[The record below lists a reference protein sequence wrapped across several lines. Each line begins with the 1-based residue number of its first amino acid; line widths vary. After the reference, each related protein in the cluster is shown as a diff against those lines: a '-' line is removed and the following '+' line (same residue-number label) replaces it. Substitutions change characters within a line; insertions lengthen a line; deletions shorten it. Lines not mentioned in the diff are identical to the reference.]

1 MKKSIP
7 ADRDKA
13 GKKGLRD
20 SPASTGSRWDGEAN
34 ADIKPLVPVACLPQE
49 FRPCKPAQG
58 PKTKLKIMKGSIIP
72 VFKKWWLI
80 AGLFLPFALAAQPTE
95 SSKETAFAG
104 GERLVYA
111 ISYKVGIVHSDVA
124 EVTFQTTLERFGT
137 QKAYR
142 IEANGK
148 TYPFFN
154 WFFNL
159 DDTYIS
165 RLDAETL
172 RPLDLQ
178 IEIREGGYRVSSGYH
193 YDWPQK
199 KVSTF
204 FFNHKRADSSHH
216 VMTLQEGSFDAVALF
231 FNLRCE
237 NIDLFKEGENRTLH
251 MVLSDTIRTIRYRFV
266 GREKKNIKDL
276 GKFNTL
282 KFVCQL
288 ATSDGESFKDGSEF
302 TLWISDDKNKIPLY
316 IESPI
321 RVGSIRGRLLHAEKL
336 KYPLESMIR

>member
-1 MKKSIP
+1 MEENVQPKTWLVESI
-7 ADRDKA
+7 
-13 GKKGLRD
+13 
-20 SPASTGSRWDGEAN
+20 
-34 ADIKPLVPVACLPQE
+34 LVTLFCCLPFGIVGIVNAAKVNSLYASGNIE
-49 FRPCKPAQG
+49 
-58 PKTKLKIMKGSIIP
+58 
-72 VFKKWWLI
+72 
-80 AGLFLPFALAAQPTE
+80 AAQQA
-95 SSKETAFAG
+95 SATAAKWTKIGFIVG
-104 GERLVYA
+104 IVVIIVYA

-165 RLDAETL
+165 RLDAESL

-178 IEIREGGYRVSSGYH
+178 IEIREGGYRVSSGYR
-193 YDWPQK
+193 YDWQQK

-237 NIDLFKEGENRTLH
+237 NIDTFKEGENRTLH
-251 MVLSDTIRTIRYRFV
+251 MVLSDTIRTIRYRYV
-266 GREKKNIKDL
+266 GPETIKVKGL
-276 GKFNTL
+276 GRFRALRFT
-282 KFVCQL
+282 CQI
-288 ATSDGESFKDGSEF
+288 ATSSGV
-302 TLWISDDKNKIPLY
+302 TPL
-316 IESPI
+316 SSATFSQTW
-321 RVGSIRGRLLHAEKL
+321 RT
-336 KYPLESMIR
+336 

>member
-1 MKKSIP
+1 M
-7 ADRDKA
+7 A
-13 GKKGLRD
+13 
-20 SPASTGSRWDGEAN
+20 
-34 ADIKPLVPVACLPQE
+34 
-49 FRPCKPAQG
+49 
-58 PKTKLKIMKGSIIP
+58 
-72 VFKKWWLI
+72 WLI
-80 AGLFLPFALAAQPTE
+80 LLSLLLSGTVAAQSTSPNRE
-95 SSKETAFAG
+95 MAFAG
-104 GERLVYA
+104 GEKLVYA
-111 ISYKVGIVHSDVA
+111 VSYKVGIVHSDVA
-124 EVTFQTTLERFGT
+124 EVTFQTSLQRLGD
-137 QKAYR
+137 QKYYR

-159 DDTYIS
+159 NDTYIS
-165 RLDAETL
+165 RLEAETL

-178 IEIREGGYRVSSGYH
+178 IEIREGGYRVSSGYR
-193 YDWPQK
+193 YDWEQG

-216 VMTLQEGSFDAVALF
+216 VMTLQEGSFDALALF

-237 NIDLFKEGENRTLH
+237 NIDSFTQGEKRTLH
-251 MVLSDTIRTIRYRFV
+251 MVLEDTIRTIQYRFV

-288 ATSDGESFKDGSEF
+288 ATSSGESFKDGSEF
-302 TLWISDDKNKIPLY
+302 TLWISDDRNKIPLY

-336 KYPLESMIR
+336 KYPLDSMIR

>member
-1 MKKSIP
+1 MKMKSFQTYTLM
-7 ADRDKA
+7 A
-13 GKKGLRD
+13 
-20 SPASTGSRWDGEAN
+20 
-34 ADIKPLVPVACLPQE
+34 
-49 FRPCKPAQG
+49 
-58 PKTKLKIMKGSIIP
+58 
-72 VFKKWWLI
+72 WLI
-80 AGLFLPFALAAQPTE
+80 LLSLLLSGTIAAQSTSPNRE
-95 SSKETAFAG
+95 MAFAG
-104 GERLVYA
+104 GEKLVYA
-111 ISYKVGIVHSDVA
+111 VSYKVGIVHSDVA
-124 EVTFQTTLERFGT
+124 EVTFQTSLQRLGD
-137 QKAYR
+137 QKYYR

-159 DDTYIS
+159 NDTYIS
-165 RLDAETL
+165 RLEAETL

-178 IEIREGGYRVSSGYH
+178 IEIREGGYRVSSGYR
-193 YDWPQK
+193 YDWEQG

-216 VMTLQEGSFDAVALF
+216 VMTLQEGSFDALALF

-237 NIDLFKEGENRTLH
+237 NIDSFTQGEKRTLH
-251 MVLSDTIRTIRYRFV
+251 MVLEDTIRTIQYRFV

-288 ATSDGESFKDGSEF
+288 ATSSGESFKDGSEF
-302 TLWISDDKNKIPLY
+302 TLWISDDRNKIPLY

-336 KYPLESMIR
+336 KYPIDSMIR

>member
-1 MKKSIP
+1 M
-7 ADRDKA
+7 
-13 GKKGLRD
+13 
-20 SPASTGSRWDGEAN
+20 
-34 ADIKPLVPVACLPQE
+34 
-49 FRPCKPAQG
+49 
-58 PKTKLKIMKGSIIP
+58 
-72 VFKKWWLI
+72 
-80 AGLFLPFALAAQPTE
+80 
-95 SSKETAFAG
+95 
-104 GERLVYA
+104 
-111 ISYKVGIVHSDVA
+111 A
-124 EVTFQTTLERFGT
+124 EVTFQTSLQRLGD
-137 QKAYR
+137 QKYYR

-159 DDTYIS
+159 NDTYIS
-165 RLDAETL
+165 RLEAETL

-178 IEIREGGYRVSSGYH
+178 IEIREGGYRVSSGYR
-193 YDWPQK
+193 YDWEQG

-216 VMTLQEGSFDAVALF
+216 VMTLQEGSFDALALF

-237 NIDLFKEGENRTLH
+237 NIDSFTQGEKRTLH
-251 MVLSDTIRTIRYRFV
+251 MVLEDTIRTIQYRFV

-288 ATSDGESFKDGSEF
+288 ATSSGESFKDGSEF
-302 TLWISDDKNKIPLY
+302 TLWISDDRNKIPLY

-336 KYPLESMIR
+336 KYPPRQHDPVTPLKRRTTPCPKPGISPSISVRKRFPYKTEDVPSANNRKRSSHAIGNTPFRPTNQPGLDQPPTNPRQLPTTLNNFRPPSTNRPDLEK